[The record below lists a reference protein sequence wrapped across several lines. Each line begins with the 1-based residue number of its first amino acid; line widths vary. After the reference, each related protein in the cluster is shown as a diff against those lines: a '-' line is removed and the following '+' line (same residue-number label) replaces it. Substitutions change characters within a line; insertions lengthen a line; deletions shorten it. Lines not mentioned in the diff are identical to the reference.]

1 MTQASICGIFCLDL
15 VLLLVRQIT
24 RNGEKVS
31 GKRCSAID
39 WYENILDV
47 FRHINA
53 KMQKTEMLENGEI
66 CICHLE
72 FGGIL

>member
-1 MTQASICGIFCLDL
+1 MTQASICGICCLDL
-15 VLLLVRQIT
+15 VLFLVRQRV

-53 KMQKTEMLENGEI
+53 KMQKTEKLENGEV
-66 CICHLE
+66 CICHPAV
-72 FGGIL
+72 GGIL